1 MELEPSRAGASMEEE
16 EALEREKK
24 RKVKEKNGGIITVF
38 GWRF

>member
-1 MELEPSRAGASMEEE
+1 MELEPSRAGASMKEE
-16 EALEREKK
+16 EALERKK